1 MLKNLYNITMPV
13 SAQYIFQQMAM
24 GTLLLLIMKMSAGVF
39 HRYPVV
45 PFYFSKNYYAENFV
59 YAIIFY

>member
-1 MLKNLYNITMPV
+1 MPV

-24 GTLLLLIMKMSAGVF
+24 GTLLLLIMKMSAGAF
-39 HRYPVV
+39 HRYLVV